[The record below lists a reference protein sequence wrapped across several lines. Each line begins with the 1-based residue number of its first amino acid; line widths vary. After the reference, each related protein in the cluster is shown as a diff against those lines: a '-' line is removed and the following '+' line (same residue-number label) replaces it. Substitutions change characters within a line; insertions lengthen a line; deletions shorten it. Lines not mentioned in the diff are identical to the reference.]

1 MVHDMKEN
9 WCEFWKGVL
18 AQLPVQLGVI
28 PFGLVFGVLGI
39 ASGLTATQTI
49 LMSSIIFGGASQI
62 VFAQLWSYG
71 TSPIITGGSVAI
83 INMRHIIYSAN
94 VSFYISSLPLR
105 WRIVLGYL
113 LTDEAFAVSF
123 QEFENKN
130 RFAHYHLLGGGLT
143 LWVFWQISTIAGVF
157 LGANIPSYLNL
168 EFAIPLTFI
177 AIILPKLKSL
187 AQICTAITA
196 SIIAIFSQELPYGLW
211 IIVASIS
218 GMFVG
223 GLINQRKFK

>member
-1 MVHDMKEN
+1 MEEN
-9 WCEFWKGVL
+9 WREFWKGVL

-49 LMSSIIFGGASQI
+49 LMSSIIFGGASQV
-62 VFAQLWSYG
+62 VFAQLWSSG

-94 VSFYISSLPLR
+94 VSFYISSLPLK

-130 RFAHYHLLGGGLT
+130 KFAHYHLLGGGLT
-143 LWVFWQISTIAGVF
+143 LWVFWQISTVIGVF
-157 LGANIPSYLNL
+157 LGANIPPHLNL

-177 AIILPKLKSL
+177 AVILPTLKSL
-187 AQICTAITA
+187 AQIQYCSHSKHNCDFWPRSALRPLDNCCIYFRNVCWWT
-196 SIIAIFSQELPYGLW
+196 
-211 IIVASIS
+211 
-218 GMFVG
+218 
-223 GLINQRKFK
+223 NQSEKI

>member
-1 MVHDMKEN
+1 MEEN
-9 WCEFWKGVL
+9 WREFWKGVL

-71 TSPIITGGSVAI
+71 SSPIITGGSVAI

-143 LWVFWQISTIAGVF
+143 LWVFWQISTVAGVF
-157 LGANIPSYLNL
+157 LGANIPPYLNL

-223 GLINQRKFK
+223 GVINQRKFK

>member
-1 MVHDMKEN
+1 MVHYMEEN
-9 WCEFWKGVL
+9 WHEFWKGVL

-218 GMFVG
+218 GMFIG
-223 GLINQRKFK
+223 GLINLRKFK

>member
-1 MVHDMKEN
+1 MVHNMEEN
-9 WCEFWKGVL
+9 WREFWKGVL

-49 LMSSIIFGGASQI
+49 LMSSIIFGGASQV
-62 VFAQLWSYG
+62 VFAQLWSSG

-94 VSFYISSLPLR
+94 VSFYISPLPLK

-123 QEFENKN
+123 QEFEKNNK
-130 RFAHYHLLGGGLT
+130 FAHYHLLGGGLT
-143 LWVFWQISTIAGVF
+143 LWVFWQISTVIGVF
-157 LGANIPSYLNL
+157 LGANIPPHLNL

-177 AIILPKLKSL
+177 AVILPTLKSL
-187 AQICTAITA
+187 AQISTAVTA
-196 SIIAIFSQELPYGLW
+196 SIIAIFGQDLPYGLW

-223 GLINQRKFK
+223 GLISQSKFK

>member
-1 MVHDMKEN
+1 MVHYMEEN
-9 WCEFWKGVL
+9 WREFWKGVL

-49 LMSSIIFGGASQI
+49 LMSSIIFGGASQV
-62 VFAQLWSYG
+62 VFAQLWSSG

-94 VSFYISSLPLR
+94 VSFYINSLPLK
-105 WRIVLGYL
+105 WRIILGYL

-130 RFAHYHLLGGGLT
+130 KFAHYHLLGGGLT
-143 LWVFWQISTIAGVF
+143 LWVFWQISTVIGVF
-157 LGANIPSYLNL
+157 LGANIPPHLNL

-177 AIILPKLKSL
+177 AVILPTLKSL
-187 AQICTAITA
+187 AQISTAVTA
-196 SIIAIFSQELPYGLW
+196 SIIAIFSQDLPYGLW

-223 GLINQRKFK
+223 GLISQRKFK

>member
-1 MVHDMKEN
+1 MVHNMEEN
-9 WCEFWKGVL
+9 WREFWKGVL

-28 PFGLVFGVLGI
+28 PFGLVFGVLGV

-49 LMSSIIFGGASQI
+49 LMSSIIFGGASQV
-62 VFAQLWSYG
+62 VFAQLWSSG

-105 WRIVLGYL
+105 WRIILGYL

-143 LWVFWQISTIAGVF
+143 LWVFWQISTVIGVF
-157 LGANIPSYLNL
+157 LGANIPPHLNL

-177 AIILPKLKSL
+177 AIVVQDLKKLDHVIVMITCGLSSLLFFEAPFKSY
-187 AQICTAITA
+187 III
-196 SIIAIFSQELPYGLW
+196 SPIIALF
-211 IIVASIS
+211 VAA
-218 GMFVG
+218 
-223 GLINQRKFK
+223 LLLRLKK

>member
-1 MVHDMKEN
+1 MVHYMKEN
-9 WCEFWKGVL
+9 WREFWKGVL

-49 LMSSIIFGGASQI
+49 LMSSIIFGGASQV
-62 VFAQLWSYG
+62 VFAQLWSSG

-94 VSFYISSLPLR
+94 VSFYISSLPLK

-130 RFAHYHLLGGGLT
+130 KFAHYHLLGGGLT
-143 LWVFWQISTIAGVF
+143 LWVFWQISTVIGVF
-157 LGANIPSYLNL
+157 LGANIPPYLNL

-177 AIILPKLKSL
+177 AVILPTLKSL
-187 AQICTAITA
+187 AQISTAVTA
-196 SIIAIFSQELPYGLW
+196 SIIAIFSQYLPYGLW

-223 GLINQRKFK
+223 GLISQRKFK

>member
-1 MVHDMKEN
+1 MVHDMEEN
-9 WCEFWKGVL
+9 WREFWKGVL
-18 AQLPVQLGVI
+18 AQLPVQIGVI

-71 TSPIITGGSVAI
+71 TCPIITGGSVAI

-143 LWVFWQISTIAGVF
+143 LWVFWQISTVAGVF
-157 LGANIPSYLNL
+157 LGTNIPSYLNL

-187 AQICTAITA
+187 AQICTVITA
-196 SIIAIFSQELPYGLW
+196 SIIAIFGQELPYGLW

>member
-1 MVHDMKEN
+1 MEEN
-9 WCEFWKGVL
+9 WREFWKGVL

-49 LMSSIIFGGASQI
+49 LMSSIIFGGASQV
-62 VFAQLWSYG
+62 VFAQLWSSG
-71 TSPIITGGSVAI
+71 TSPIVTGGSVAI

-94 VSFYISSLPLR
+94 VSFYISSLPLK

-130 RFAHYHLLGGGLT
+130 KFAHYHLLGGGLT
-143 LWVFWQISTIAGVF
+143 LWVFWQISTVIGVF
-157 LGANIPSYLNL
+157 LGANIPPYLNL

-177 AIILPKLKSL
+177 AVILPTLKSL
-187 AQICTAITA
+187 AQISTAVTA
-196 SIIAIFSQELPYGLW
+196 SIIAIFECLL
-211 IIVASIS
+211 VD
-218 GMFVG
+218 
-223 GLINQRKFK
+223 

>member
-1 MVHDMKEN
+1 MYKR
-9 WCEFWKGVL
+9 
-18 AQLPVQLGVI
+18 Q
-28 PFGLVFGVLGI
+28 
-39 ASGLTATQTI
+39 
-49 LMSSIIFGGASQI
+49 
-62 VFAQLWSYG
+62 
-71 TSPIITGGSVAI
+71 
-83 INMRHIIYSAN
+83 IIYSAN

-143 LWVFWQISTIAGVF
+143 LWVFWQISTVAGVF
-157 LGANIPSYLNL
+157 LGTNIPPYLNL

-196 SIIAIFSQELPYGLW
+196 SIIAIFGQELPYGLW
-211 IIVASIS
+211 IIAASIS
-218 GMFVG
+218 GMLVG

>member
-1 MVHDMKEN
+1 MVHDMEEN
-9 WCEFWKGVL
+9 WREFWKGVL

-143 LWVFWQISTIAGVF
+143 LWVFWQISTVAGVF
-157 LGANIPSYLNL
+157 LGANIPPYLNFL
-168 EFAIPLTFI
+168 YPITFV
-177 AIILPKLKSL
+177 
-187 AQICTAITA
+187 CTFFCSIT
-196 SIIAIFSQELPYGLW
+196 
-211 IIVASIS
+211 
-218 GMFVG
+218 
-223 GLINQRKFK
+223 KFKPISIMT

>member
-1 MVHDMKEN
+1 MVHNMEEN
-9 WCEFWKGVL
+9 WREFWKGVL

-130 RFAHYHLLGGGLT
+130 KFAHYHLLGGGLT
-143 LWVFWQISTIAGVF
+143 LWVFWQISTVAGVF
-157 LGANIPSYLNL
+157 LGANIPPYLNL

-187 AQICTAITA
+187 AQISTAVTA
-196 SIIAIFSQELPYGLW
+196 SIISIFGQELPYGLW

-218 GMFVG
+218 GMFIG
-223 GLINQRKFK
+223 GLINQRKLK